1 MAGIVMKAFFLFM
14 CDVQFIR
21 QTLNLVLMECA
32 YVHEQKQRT
41 YIFAQCVVLKSR
53 DLSITNS
60 PAIGTCMLWCS
71 RSFI

>member
-1 MAGIVMKAFFLFM
+1 MTGIVMKAFFLFM

-21 QTLNLVLMECA
+21 QTLNLDLMECA

-53 DLSITNS
+53 DL
-60 PAIGTCMLWCS
+60 
-71 RSFI
+71 